1 MKKLNFLKILLT
13 GITFL
18 VILSCSK
25 NDDNFSF
32 VDGYDAPLAEEKGAT
47 YHGDY
52 FPFIEINYW
61 KYSGYESVTGEMTMD
76 YQGEK
81 DTESLDDSYY
91 GTSTLVVDSPE
102 SINLKSGTYTLYPV
116 RETETADYETT
127 YTIRYFE
134 KATDAIYLRAI
145 QLDYGNI
152 IEVKNPVYLK
162 IPLVVGDK
170 WETQPEIDLE
180 NLLKDEAGVTGDM
193 NLDMKCKIYVIG
205 REVINW
211 KGDDTETI
219 RLDERAQAKAK
230 MNVDEDGVKGSISFD
245 LQITLYLN
253 YLEGVGL
260 ISQKSNLSLSMEG
273 SFSGD
278 GEKLTLNMDMDSEGN
293 YILSSYHFSN
303 EKKAILNK
311 SIGKKNDFN
320 SYLPNITDNPVIQ
333 KNLKKGEEITEIIKR
348 ILL

>member
-1 MKKLNFLKILLT
+1 MKKLNFIKVLLA

-32 VDGYDAPLAEEKGAT
+32 VDGYDAPLAEEKGAI
-47 YHGDY
+47 YNGDY

-61 KYSGYESVTGEMTMD
+61 KYSGYESVIGEMTMD

-81 DTESLDDSYY
+81 DTESLDDSYSS
-91 GTSTLVVDSPE
+91 STTVVVDSPV
-102 SINLKSGTYTLYPV
+102 SINLKSATYTLYPV
-116 RETETADYETT
+116 RETETLDYETT
-127 YTIRYFE
+127 YTVRYFE

-145 QLDYGNI
+145 QLDYGDI

-170 WETQPEIDLE
+170 WETQPEVNLE
-180 NLLKDEAGVTGDM
+180 NLMKDEAGVAGDM

-205 REVINW
+205 KEIINW
-211 KGDDTETI
+211 NDDDIETI

-230 MNVDEDGVKGSISFD
+230 MNVDEDGVSGSMSFD
-245 LQITLYLN
+245 MQITLYLN
-253 YLEGVGL
+253 YLDGVGL
-260 ISQKSNLSLSMEG
+260 IRQKSNLSLSMTG
-273 SFSGD
+273 SFSGE

-293 YILSSYHFSN
+293 YILTSYHFSN
-303 EKKAILNK
+303 EKSTTLNK
-311 SIGKKNDFN
+311 SLAGKNDFN
-320 SYLPNITDNPVIQ
+320 SYLSKITDNPVIQ